1 VCHTAHYTDLKA
13 WIACGKLW
21 NNLKPNGLL
30 VRDESAMEIIVTS
43 GSMFVL
49 ESVAFA

>member
-21 NNLKPNGLL
+21 NNLKPMGLL
-30 VRDESAMEIIVTS
+30 VRDESAEIIVTS
-43 GSMFVL
+43 GSMLVL
-49 ESVAFA
+49 ENVAFA